1 MSLILSV
8 HLEYQ
13 KYVVKT
19 GALFRPSPHEFI
31 LQRFGCQISQR
42 RTARS
47 SESAKTRKF
56 FYLFA
61 HAQTKV
67 TLARQPC
74 FHWIM
79 KDGVVNEI
87 GKNQNDLILPTPIL
101 SSL

>member
-1 MSLILSV
+1 MSIILSV
-8 HLEYQ
+8 HLEHQ

-19 GALFRPSPHEFI
+19 GALFRPSPNECI
-31 LQRFGCQISQR
+31 VQRFGCQISQR

-47 SESAKTRKF
+47 SESAKTRTF
-56 FYLFA
+56 FYLFV

-74 FHWIM
+74 VHWII

-87 GKNQNDLILPTPIL
+87 GKK
-101 SSL
+101 